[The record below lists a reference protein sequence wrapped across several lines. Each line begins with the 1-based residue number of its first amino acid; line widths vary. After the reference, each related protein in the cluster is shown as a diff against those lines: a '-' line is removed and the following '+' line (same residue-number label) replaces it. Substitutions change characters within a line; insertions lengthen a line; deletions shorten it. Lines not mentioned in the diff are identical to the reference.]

1 MDASIYYLHYGDR
14 IGTLLQEDR
23 TGNRYNLRTNVGESN
38 AKGVELF
45 AEYQGRLSKAY
56 NTPWRW
62 SQYVSY
68 SLNQA
73 RYSTLQITRVVNDQL
88 VKEDLRNNRVENAPR
103 HIVRTGT
110 TWQYQQ
116 VKLTGQLSYTSGS
129 FSDANNTVHPTGNAQ
144 NGWIP
149 AYTVIDATLSL
160 PIDKYWS
167 VSMGVNNLLN
177 EVYFTRRAG
186 GYPGPGAM
194 PADGRTWFITLKSQ
208 L

>member
-1 MDASIYYLHYGDR
+1 
-14 IGTLLQEDR
+14 
-23 TGNRYNLRTNVGESN
+23 
-38 AKGVELF
+38 
-45 AEYQGRLSKAY
+45 
-56 NTPWRW
+56 
-62 SQYVSY
+62 
-68 SLNQA
+68 
-73 RYSTLQITRVVNDQL
+73 
-88 VKEDLRNNRVENAPR
+88 
-103 HIVRTGT
+103 
-110 TWQYQQ
+110 
-116 VKLTGQLSYTSGS
+116 LTGQISYTSGS
-129 FSDANNTVHPTGNAQ
+129 FSDANNTVLPTGNAQ